1 MMIDREKTMVFVIDD
16 DPSIRSSLESLF
28 RSVGHEVETFASTD
42 AFLASERPDT
52 PGCLVLDVRLPGP
65 SGLEVQRQIA
75 ASDAALPIIFLTGY
89 GDVPM
94 SVAAMKAG
102 AVEFLTKPFRD
113 QDMLDAVCR
122 ALELGCARRSDARL
136 RDELVSRFETLT
148 QREREVLA
156 LVVAGESNKRIAA
169 QLGLSEVTVKV
180 HRASVMRKMD
190 ARSLPDLVRFADR
203 LSPLTTKA

>member
-1 MMIDREKTMVFVIDD
+1 MNAEQATVSIVDD
-16 DPSIRSSLESLF
+16 DASMRESLQRLL
-28 RSVGHEVETFASTD
+28 RSVGLTVLAYDSTQ
-42 AFLASERPDT
+42 AFLLAGCPEG
-52 PGCLVLDVRLPGP
+52 PGCLVLDVRLPGQ
-65 SGLEVQRQIA
+65 SGLEFQRELVDAGIA
-75 ASDAALPIIFLTGY
+75 TPIVFITGH